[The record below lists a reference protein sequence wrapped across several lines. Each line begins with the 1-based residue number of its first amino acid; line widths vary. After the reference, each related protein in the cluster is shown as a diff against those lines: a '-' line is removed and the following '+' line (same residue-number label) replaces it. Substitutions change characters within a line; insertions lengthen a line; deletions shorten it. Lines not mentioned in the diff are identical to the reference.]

1 MAFKKKTW
9 LGRIAEYPNRRR
21 LTKEDGSS
29 ELVTVSREEGQISQE
44 GDAFSPDNFND
55 LEKRISDGFDDVNQS
70 IATNVRCVF
79 INTTVSFSSD
89 YGLASIDKT
98 GYSIG
103 DNYRLA
109 SIMPYY
115 SFDAAVYNISY
126 LFREADKSI
135 IVKCPDLK
143 GRSLAISFLLTFKK
157 DS

>member
-70 IATNVRCVF
+70 LEGLTCVKYV
-79 INTTVSFSSD
+79 TETLTVS
-89 YGLASIDKT
+89 A
-98 GYSIG
+98 
-103 DNYRLA
+103 N
-109 SIMPYY
+109 
-115 SFDAAVYNISY
+115 VW
-126 LFREADKSI
+126 REY
-135 IVKCPDLK
+135 
-143 GRSLAISFLLTFKK
+143 TFKNLPNHK
-157 DS
+157 LSIAMIMSGDDVSKTNGCYVRRNFDTTGKIYVYSPISQNLQIALIMFIF